1 MIKAKLIT
9 HHLNFKLPAGTSR
22 GVLKIKP
29 TWFLVLKHDLTGNIG
44 VGECS
49 IIPKLS
55 IDDKPGIEQKLE
67 ELVAEINGGNVPSI
81 NDYTEWPAIQFA
93 LETALNDL
101 AYQENFNP
109 YPGDFS
115 NSKSEIPI
123 NGLVWMG
130 NEKFMEQQIQDK
142 IEAGFDCIKMKIGAI
157 DFDTE
162 LSLLKAIRKKFSPEQ
177 IEIRVDANGAFSP
190 DNALKKLEALSKF
203 TIHSCEQPIK
213 QDQWKDMAV
222 ISANSPIPI
231 ALDEEL
237 IGISDSAF
245 QIQMLD
251 FIRPQYIILKPSLL
265 GGVTASDQWIS
276 LAEKT
281 NIGWWATSALESNIG
296 LNAIAQWVSN
306 IETTMPQGLG
316 TGTLF
321 TNNIDSP
328 LTIKKGNLHCDINTS
343 WDTSLVAF

>member
-22 GVLKIKP
+22 GVLKVKP
-29 TWFLVLKHDLTGNIG
+29 TWFLVLKHELTGSIG
-44 VGECS
+44 IGECS

-55 IDDKPGIEQKLE
+55 IDDKPELEQRLQ
-67 ELVAEINGGNVPSI
+67 ELVAKINSGNVPAIS
-81 NDYTEWPAIQFA
+81 DYTDWPAIQFA

-101 AYQENFNP
+101 AYEENFSP
-109 YPGDFS
+109 YPGEFS
-115 NSKSEIPI
+115 NSKTAIPI

-130 NEKFMEQQIQDK
+130 DAQFMQQQIQDK

-162 LSLLKAIRKKFSPEQ
+162 LSLLKSIRNKFSPEQ

-190 DNALKKLEALSKF
+190 NDALKKLEALSKF
-203 TIHSCEQPIK
+203 NIHSCEQPIK

-237 IGISDSAF
+237 IGISDAAF

-265 GGVTASDQWIS
+265 GGVSASDQWVR

-306 IETTMPQGLG
+306 KDTTMPQGLG

-328 LTIKKGNLHCDINTS
+328 LTIQKGKLIYSSNKRWNTS
-343 WDTSLVAF
+343 IFA

>member
-1 MIKAKLIT
+1 MIKAKLIA

-22 GVLKIKP
+22 GVLKTKP
-29 TWFLVLKHDLTGNIG
+29 TWFLVLKHDLTGSIG
-44 VGECS
+44 IGECS
-49 IIPKLS
+49 IIPNLS
-55 IDDKPGIEQKLE
+55 IDDKPEIEQKLQ
-67 ELVAEINGGNVPSI
+67 ELVIVINAGNIPKIS
-81 NDYTEWPAIQFA
+81 DYDGWPAIQFA

-101 AYQENFNP
+101 AYEDSFNP

-115 NSKSEIPI
+115 NSNTAIPI

-130 NEKFMEQQIQDK
+130 NADFMQQQIQDK

-162 LSLLKAIRKKFSPEQ
+162 LSLLKSIRKQFSPEQ
-177 IEIRVDANGAFSP
+177 IEIRVDANGAFSAEE
-190 DNALKKLEALSKF
+190 ALGKLEALSKF
-203 TIHSCEQPIK
+203 HIHSCEQPIK

-222 ISANSPIPI
+222 LSANSPIPI

-265 GGVTASDQWIS
+265 GGVSASDQWIDV
-276 LAEKT
+276 AEKSG
-281 NIGWWATSALESNIG
+281 IGWWATSALESNIG

-306 IETTMPQGLG
+306 KDTSMPQGLG

-321 TNNIDSP
+321 TNNVDSP
-328 LTIKKGNLHCDINTS
+328 LTIQKGKLVYDSDKKWNTS
-343 WDTSLVAF
+343 IFE